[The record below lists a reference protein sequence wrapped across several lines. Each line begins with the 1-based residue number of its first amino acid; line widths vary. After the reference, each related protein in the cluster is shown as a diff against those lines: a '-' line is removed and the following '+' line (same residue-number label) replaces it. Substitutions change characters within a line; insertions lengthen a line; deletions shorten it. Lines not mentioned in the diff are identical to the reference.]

1 MLEERDDG
9 PVAEESLRATFDQD
23 AERYDRARPGY
34 PESLFDNLTRQA
46 GLGPG
51 SRVLEIGPGTG
62 QATVALAARG
72 VDVVAVE
79 FGESLAGVL
88 RRRTVGLPVEVVV
101 GAFED
106 QPAPVRPFDAVTA
119 FTAWHWLDPGVR
131 LARVWDALRP
141 GGTLATV
148 TTSHVRGGTVPF
160 FAEAQACYRRWDPAT
175 PADERLLDVAEIPP
189 ARDEIDDSDRF
200 EPARRF
206 RYSAEI
212 TYSAQSYLDVL
223 MTYSGHRALH
233 PDRQTGLLSCLARL
247 IENRY
252 QGSITK
258 RYLYELRTARRRDV
272 G

>member
-1 MLEERDDG
+1 MSEQ
-9 PVAEESLRATFDQD
+9 SLRATFDQD

-34 PESLFDNLTRQA
+34 PESLLDDLARQA

-72 VDVVAVE
+72 LDAVAVE
-79 FGESLAGVL
+79 FGASLAGVL
-88 RRRTVGLPVEVVV
+88 RRRTTGLPVEVVV
-101 GAFED
+101 GAFEE
-106 QPAPVRPFDAVTA
+106 QPAPPRAFDAVTA

-131 LARVWDALRP
+131 LDRVLDALRP

-148 TTSHVRGGTVPF
+148 TTTHVRGGTVPF
-160 FAEAQACYRRWDPAT
+160 FAEAQGCYRRWDPVT
-175 PADERLLDVAEIPP
+175 PADERLLDAAEIPP

-206 RYSAEI
+206 RYRREV
-212 TYSAQSYLDVL
+212 TYSTESYLDLL
-223 MTYSGHRALH
+223 MTYSGHRALA
-233 PDRQTGLLSCLARL
+233 PDRQAGLFACLSRL
-247 IENRY
+247 IQDRY
-252 QGSITK
+252 QGSVTK